1 MAEVRHFA
9 GRGACEFGLKMSKL
23 YPLQNRI
30 RLATKALHPGFLSAG
45 FPLDDNENRE
55 RNGAGRAAERAA
67 AARCRDGYTK
77 VSPLPGGA
85 ETGPEK
91 RDTPKKRCFL
101 GHKNDLCSTGTLVEF
116 TKRIVPSYRRCKKL
130 WRTLSLFP
138 PSLSLH
144 LDPGSPP
151 FVFIRSYSGNGS
163 RSDPLYKTK
172 TGYYDVLEVPPTAT
186 KAQIKTAY
194 YKQSFAYHPDRNPGS
209 AEATDRFSEISEA
222 YTVLGNKVLRKK
234 YDLGLLSLS
243 DLRGRAKPSTGV
255 FTGGS
260 AEQQPGS
267 RRSVTGAELRDRR
280 YDFDEFY
287 KAHYGEQ
294 LQRQRD
300 IRLRREERLKREDS
314 YQDTKFANMMEFG
327 IGLMLLLAVGIVF
340 SLGK

>member
-1 MAEVRHFA
+1 MRTESSRQRQWDSRQTQAPRDCWA
-9 GRGACEFGLKMSKL
+9 GL
-23 YPLQNRI
+23 
-30 RLATKALHPGFLSAG
+30 
-45 FPLDDNENRE
+45 
-55 RNGAGRAAERAA
+55 
-67 AARCRDGYTK
+67 
-77 VSPLPGGA
+77 
-85 ETGPEK
+85 
-91 RDTPKKRCFL
+91 
-101 GHKNDLCSTGTLVEF
+101 
-116 TKRIVPSYRRCKKL
+116 
-130 WRTLSLFP
+130 
-138 PSLSLH
+138 
-144 LDPGSPP
+144 
-151 FVFIRSYSGNGS
+151 
-163 RSDPLYKTK
+163 
-172 TGYYDVLEVPPTAT
+172 PPTAT

-222 YTVLGNKVLRKK
+222 YTVLGNKELRKK

-267 RRSVTGAELRDRR
+267 RQSVTGAELRDRR

>member
-1 MAEVRHFA
+1 MAEVRHCA
-9 GRGACEFGLKMSKL
+9 GRGACEFGLEMSKL
-23 YPLQNRI
+23 YLLQNRI
-30 RLATKALHPGFLSAG
+30 RLGTKAVHPGSG
-45 FPLDDNENRE
+45 FPFDDNENRE

-67 AARCRDGYTK
+67 AARDGYTK
-77 VSPLPGGA
+77 LSPLPGGA

-101 GHKNDLCSTGTLVEF
+101 GHKNDLCSNGSLTEF
-116 TKRIVPSYRRCKKL
+116 TKRNVPPYRRCEQL

-138 PSLSLH
+138 PSRSLH
-144 LDPGSPP
+144 LVPGSLP
-151 FVFIRSYSGNGS
+151 FVFNRSYSGNGS

-222 YTVLGNKVLRKK
+222 YTVLGNKALRKK

-243 DLRGRAKPSTGV
+243 DLSGRTKPSAGV

-267 RRSVTGAELRDRR
+267 RRSVTGAELRDRL

-314 YQDTKFANMMEFG
+314 YQDTKFDNMMEFG
-327 IGLMLLLAVGIVF
+327 IGVMLLLAVGIVF